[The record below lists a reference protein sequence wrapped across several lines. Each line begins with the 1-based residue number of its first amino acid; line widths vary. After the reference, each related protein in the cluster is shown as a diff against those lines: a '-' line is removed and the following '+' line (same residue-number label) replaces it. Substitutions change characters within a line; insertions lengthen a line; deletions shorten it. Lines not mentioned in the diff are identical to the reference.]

1 MGRVIYAI
9 LTNESRVDK
18 LYLLASKEIYTDFS
32 SSWDSAK
39 NLTRTLDY
47 YKNLGVTTIN
57 SSGAGKKNGTYD
69 SYWWLRT
76 ATAITG
82 SYFYDVSNNG
92 DWSNYDANYTGG
104 AAPAF
109 RIG

>member
-47 YKNLGVTTIN
+47 YTAQGVTTSN
-57 SSGAGKKNGTYD
+57 SSGAIKKNGTTASD
-69 SYWWLRT
+69 WWLRSAYFNGT
-76 ATAITG
+76 SNFLIMDNGGGYGAINA
-82 SYFYDVSNNG
+82 SNTLG
-92 DWSNYDANYTGG
+92 VV
-104 AAPAF
+104 PAF
-109 RIG
+109 RLG

>member
-1 MGRVIYAI
+1 MFACGGVIYAI

-47 YKNLGVTTIN
+47 YTAQGVTI
-57 SSGAGKKNGTYD
+57 SSYSGAIKKKETSA
-69 SYWWLRT
+69 SYWWLRV
-76 ATAITG
+76 AG
-82 SYFYDVSNNG
+82 SNTTDFF
-92 DWSNYDANYTGG
+92 TL
-104 AAPAF
+104 
-109 RIG
+109 

>member
-47 YKNLGVTTIN
+47 YTAQGVTI
-57 SSGAGKKNGTYD
+57 SSYSGAIKKNGTSA
-69 SYWWLRT
+69 SYWHLRLADSSDT
-76 ATAITG
+76 LG
-82 SYFYDVSNNG
+82 FLRVSSDGHYFTNTDS
-92 DWSNYDANYTGG
+92 DAYGVY
-104 AAPAF
+104 PAF
-109 RIG
+109 RLG

>member
-1 MGRVIYAI
+1 MVIYAI

-47 YKNLGVTTIN
+47 YTAQGVTTSN
-57 SSGAGKKNGTYD
+57 KSGAIKKKGTSA
-69 SYWWLRT
+69 SYWYLRLADSSDT
-76 ATAITG
+76 LG
-82 SYFYDVSNNG
+82 FLRVSSNGHYFTNTDSEAYGVF
-92 DWSNYDANYTGG
+92 
-104 AAPAF
+104 PAF
-109 RIG
+109 RLG